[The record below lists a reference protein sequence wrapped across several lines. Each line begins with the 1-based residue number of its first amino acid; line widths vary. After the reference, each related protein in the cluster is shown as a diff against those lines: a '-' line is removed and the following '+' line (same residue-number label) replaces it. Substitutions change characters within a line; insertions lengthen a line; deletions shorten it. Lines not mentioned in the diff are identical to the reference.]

1 MTAEDLAE
9 IKHGSLDWIKCRLTI
24 LIKDS
29 FFIFK
34 GFSLYIGNLLGYFD
48 MEEHILAHSEV
59 EVYVSNLT
67 PSKIDE
73 LGGLR

>member
-1 MTAEDLAE
+1 MTLV
-9 IKHGSLDWIKCRLTI
+9 IC
-24 LIKDS
+24 
-29 FFIFK
+29 
-34 GFSLYIGNLLGYFD
+34 NLFGYFG

>member
-1 MTAEDLAE
+1 MTLV
-9 IKHGSLDWIKCRLTI
+9 I
-24 LIKDS
+24 
-29 FFIFK
+29 
-34 GFSLYIGNLLGYFD
+34 YNLFGYFD

>member
-1 MTAEDLAE
+1 M
-9 IKHGSLDWIKCRLTI
+9 
-24 LIKDS
+24 IKDS
-29 FFIFK
+29 FLFLRA
-34 GFSLYIGNLLGYFD
+34 FSLNIGNLLGYFD